1 VDVCLNCNVNKRPF
15 TDLEEDGEV
24 DFNDVIANLVD
35 KQESDLSGMQDFT
48 TATGISSRMKSEDE
62 FSLLENAIEQG
73 NIDLAIKLTKQTKN
87 FLERR
92 NDQGETPLLLAAK
105 FNQNRLIIA
114 ILKKQPELAQ
124 QVDQQGNNLLHLLT
138 NVQENQAKKTIENVL
153 TLLDKKMKE
162 WLISGLNRRQQ
173 TPEQIARKNDNMEYI
188 DLLNRQINFLDSS
201 F

>member
-1 VDVCLNCNVNKRPF
+1 
-15 TDLEEDGEV
+15 LEEDGEV
-24 DFNDVIANLVD
+24 DFNDLMPNLVG
-35 KQESDLSGMQDFT
+35 KQESDLSRMQDFT
-48 TATGISSRMKSEDE
+48 TTTGISSRMRSEDE

-73 NIDLAIKLTKQTKN
+73 NIDLAIKLTKKTKN

-124 QVDQQGNNLLHLLT
+124 QVDQQGNNLLHLLA

-153 TLLDKKMKE
+153 TLLDKNMKE

>member
-1 VDVCLNCNVNKRPF
+1 MDVCLNCNVNKRPF